1 MEGREEEFKL
11 LTEHKARGPASE
23 PSCRRG
29 PARLK
34 TKDRVQVKEA
44 AAEAK
49 RREAESQE
57 HLAAAR
63 DAMERQHELQAE
75 LLRQMAALRA
85 VGGGPTLHVVVERA
99 NNLPKVQPPKGASS
113 RPPEAGRRGLL
124 ACRRSRSGP
133 VRRS

>member
-29 PARLK
+29 PARLR
-34 TKDRVQVKEA
+34 TKDRAQVKEA
-44 AAEAK
+44 AVEAK

-75 LLRQMAALRA
+75 PPPPF
-85 VGGGPTLHVVVERA
+85 PTVAPTRVPTVHSL
-99 NNLPKVQPPKGASS
+99 
-113 RPPEAGRRGLL
+113 
-124 ACRRSRSGP
+124 C
-133 VRRS
+133 